1 MDLRLFYFL
10 FYLICFNEQ
19 KKISI
24 ITVLQTFVL
33 ANPMKKTISVS
44 DIDFTHSFPGKRN
57 LTQNQNQ
64 YKKKTKVNLKENTI
78 EKQLV

>member
-1 MDLRLFYFL
+1 MSK
-10 FYLICFNEQ
+10 I
-19 KKISI
+19 KISI